1 MYSFQSLVRNLTF
14 QIKHHGNE
22 IYVADLRE
30 TEKELRLLKK
40 KTERLHDF
48 SSFCEHKQ
56 KLSFSLAEPLIPAL
70 QVLRIPSNSNQTS
83 KMKSELSTEEL

>member
-48 SSFCEHKQ
+48 SSFCEHK
-56 KLSFSLAEPLIPAL
+56 
-70 QVLRIPSNSNQTS
+70 
-83 KMKSELSTEEL
+83 